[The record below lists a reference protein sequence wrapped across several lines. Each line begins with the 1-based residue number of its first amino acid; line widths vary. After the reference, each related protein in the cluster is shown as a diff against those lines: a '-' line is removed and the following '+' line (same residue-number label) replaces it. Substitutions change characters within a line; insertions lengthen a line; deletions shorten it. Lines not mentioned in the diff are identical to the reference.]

1 MAAEWDEFVDRAKNA
16 TFLFRRGFMDY
27 HADRFT
33 DHSLVVRRNGRIAA
47 LLPASEHGTSII
59 SHGGLT
65 YGGLLT
71 DAKATGAEVLAILS
85 EIARILAGEGYE
97 TLIYKPVP
105 HIYHTLP
112 AEEDLYALFR
122 LNASLSERNISTTI
136 LLDNRIK
143 FRDIRKSGIR
153 KATKAGIE
161 IVESSDFNDFWC
173 ILSEN
178 LMQRHG
184 VAPVHSLHEIELLAT
199 RFPDNIRLHLAT
211 LDGATVAGTAIFLSG
226 NVAHAQYIS
235 ASPEGKELGALDLLF
250 SHLINNVYSHQEY
263 FDFGISNERHGTILN
278 ESLLYQKEGFGGR
291 AICYDTYKIPLK

>member
-1 MAAEWDEFVDRAKNA
+1 MGTGWDEFVDRAKNA

-33 DHSLVVRRNGRIAA
+33 DHSFVVRRNGRIAA
-47 LLPASEHGTSII
+47 LLPASEQGTSII

-71 DAKATGAEVLAILS
+71 DTKATGAEVLAILS
-85 EIARILAGEGYE
+85 EISRILAGEGFE
-97 TLIYKPVP
+97 TLVYKPVP
-105 HIYHTLP
+105 HIYHSIP

-122 LNASLSERNISTTI
+122 LNASLSERNISSTI
-136 LLDNRIK
+136 RLDNRIK

-153 KATKAGIE
+153 KATKAGIA
-161 IVESSDFNDFWC
+161 IIESSDFKDFWN
-173 ILSEN
+173 ILSGN

-211 LDGATVAGTAIFLSG
+211 LDGATVAGTVIFLSR

-235 ASPEGKELGALDLLF
+235 ASPEGKEVGALDLLF
-250 SHLINNVYSHQEY
+250 SHLINNVYSHLEY
-263 FDFGISNERHGTILN
+263 FDFGISNERHGTFLN